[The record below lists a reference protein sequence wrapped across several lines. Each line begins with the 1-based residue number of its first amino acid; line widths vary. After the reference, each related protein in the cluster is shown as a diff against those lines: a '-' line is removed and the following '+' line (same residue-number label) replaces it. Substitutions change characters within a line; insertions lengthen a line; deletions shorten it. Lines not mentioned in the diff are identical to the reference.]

1 MVLQRKV
8 IYMVLGGILA
18 LALAFAGAATFAQTD
33 DDEGTTTETVPEAES
48 ESDSDGETV
57 IVPRFNGRLDF
68 EGVRG
73 DQGQALADA
82 LGITLEE
89 LQAAKEEARAA
100 AIAQAVTDGLLTQEQ
115 ADELLSGEG
124 GFRGRPGYH
133 LGNGDNKEFLAEALG
148 ISVEELEAAIDEV
161 EAARLAAMVEAGI
174 ITQEQA
180 DMISAQRAVAGYIDR
195 EALQATIQAAYEEAI
210 NQALEDGVITQEQA
224 DTLLSNAANF
234 GLRGFGGP
242 GFGGPGFG
250 GRGGHHGPRGGQW
263 FAPFQDAQPSTTDT
277 SADA

>member
-33 DDEGTTTETVPEAES
+33 DEDTTTETVPEAES
-48 ESDSDGETV
+48 ESESDSET
-57 IVPRFNGRLDF
+57 ITVPRFNGRF
-68 EGVRG
+68 NFGGVHG

-89 LQAAKEEARAA
+89 LQAAQEEAHAA
-100 AIAQAVTDGLLTQEQ
+100 AIDQAVADGLLTQEQ
-115 ADELLSGEG
+115 ADQLLSEEG
-124 GFRGRPGYH
+124 RFRGYH
-133 LGNGDNKEFLAEALG
+133 LGNGDGQEFLADALG
-148 ISVEELEAAIDEV
+148 ISVEELQAAIDEV

-174 ITQEQA
+174 ITQEQV
-180 DMISAQRAVAGYIDR
+180 DMITAQRAVASYIDR
-195 EALQATIQAAYEEAI
+195 EALQATIQAAYEDAI
-210 NQALEDGVITQEQA
+210 NQALEDGVVTQEQA

-242 GFGGPGFG
+242 GFGG
-250 GRGGHHGPRGGQW
+250 RGGHHHGPRGGQW
-263 FAPFQDAQPSTTDT
+263 FAPFQDAEPSTTGT
-277 SADA
+277 SSDA